1 MPVIFLGNGSILCLH
16 SDVLNGSSGIII
28 CILNY
33 WVQIV
38 GAAIGAIDSA
48 LQKRFSLCNWEPPRR
63 WMRCFTKVR
72 GIMFLGGRIAP
83 GQL

>member
-38 GAAIGAIDSA
+38 GV
-48 LQKRFSLCNWEPPRR
+48 LL
-63 WMRCFTKVR
+63 
-72 GIMFLGGRIAP
+72 
-83 GQL
+83 